1 MTLLL
6 ECLGLKQLH
15 QLTITW
21 VNMHKWRVFIFLGKC
36 CQLII
41 IITAAIIIGNYMDE
55 YGKFFIFYGKCCQLV
70 IIITVVATQLI
81 ELLTLLE
88 CLV

>member
-1 MTLLL
+1 
-6 ECLGLKQLH
+6 
-15 QLTITW
+15 
-21 VNMHKWRVFIFLGKC
+21 
-36 CQLII
+36 
-41 IITAAIIIGNYMDE
+41 MDE